1 MLVLVFRKKNS
12 GVDVDLGFS
21 LRQQPSVDPTR
32 SRSEC
37 IGGHC
42 FIFISPKGAKNNDN
56 VLSFS
61 ILLIITL
68 VLQTVKLTGLE
79 SDGRLR

>member
-12 GVDVDLGFS
+12 GVDVDLALS

-42 FIFISPKGAKNNDN
+42 FIFISPNGAKNNDN
-56 VLSFS
+56 V
-61 ILLIITL
+61 
-68 VLQTVKLTGLE
+68 
-79 SDGRLR
+79 

>member
-12 GVDVDLGFS
+12 GVDVELDFAFS

-37 IGGHC
+37 ISGHC
-42 FIFISPKGAKNNDN
+42 LIKNRDN
-56 VLSFS
+56 VKVS
-61 ILLIITL
+61 LLN
-68 VLQTVKLTGLE
+68 
-79 SDGRLR
+79 

>member
-12 GVDVDLGFS
+12 GVDVDFVFQRKTVLVLACG
-21 LRQQPSVDPTR
+21 RQPSVDPTR

-42 FIFISPKGAKNNDN
+42 FIFISPEGAKNNDN
-56 VLSFS
+56 VKSF
-61 ILLIITL
+61 LTL
-68 VLQTVKLTGLE
+68 K
-79 SDGRLR
+79 

>member
-1 MLVLVFRKKNS
+1 MLTLTLFPKETVLACGR
-12 GVDVDLGFS
+12 
-21 LRQQPSVDPTR
+21 QPSVDPTR

-42 FIFISPKGAKNNDN
+42 FIFISPDGAKNNDN

-68 VLQTVKLTGLE
+68 VLQAVKLTGLE

>member
-12 GVDVDLGFS
+12 GVDVELSFAFS

-37 IGGHC
+37 ISGHC
-42 FIFISPKGAKNNDN
+42 FIFISPNGAKNKDN
-56 VLSFS
+56 VKVFL
-61 ILLIITL
+61 LLINN
-68 VLQTVKLTGLE
+68 TGFSVCEINGL
-79 SDGRLR
+79 

>member
-1 MLVLVFRKKNS
+1 MLVLRKKNF
-12 GVDVDLGFS
+12 GVDVDLVSEGNGVS

-42 FIFISPKGAKNNDN
+42 
-56 VLSFS
+56 L
-61 ILLIITL
+61 
-68 VLQTVKLTGLE
+68 
-79 SDGRLR
+79 

>member
-1 MLVLVFRKKNS
+1 MLLLVFRKKNS
-12 GVDVDLGFS
+12 GVEVDLGFS

-56 VLSFS
+56 V
-61 ILLIITL
+61 
-68 VLQTVKLTGLE
+68 
-79 SDGRLR
+79 

>member
-1 MLVLVFRKKNS
+1 VLTLTLVFLLACGR
-12 GVDVDLGFS
+12 
-21 LRQQPSVDPTR
+21 QPSVDPTR

-42 FIFISPKGAKNNDN
+42 FIFISPYGAKNNDN
-56 VLSFS
+56 VISFS

-68 VLQTVKLTGLE
+68 VLQVVKLTELE
-79 SDGRLR
+79 SDERLR

>member
-42 FIFISPKGAKNNDN
+42 FIKNNDN

-61 ILLIITL
+61 IL
-68 VLQTVKLTGLE
+68 K
-79 SDGRLR
+79 

>member
-1 MLVLVFRKKNS
+1 LVLTLTLFPKETVLACGR
-12 GVDVDLGFS
+12 
-21 LRQQPSVDPTR
+21 QPSVDPTR

-61 ILLIITL
+61 ILNNNA
-68 VLQTVKLTGLE
+68 
-79 SDGRLR
+79 SF

>member
-12 GVDVDLGFS
+12 GVDVDLGFV
-21 LRQQPSVDPTR
+21 LFLACGRQPSVDPTR

-37 IGGHC
+37 IGGHF

-56 VLSFS
+56 VKSFS
-61 ILLIITL
+61 IL
-68 VLQTVKLTGLE
+68 K
-79 SDGRLR
+79 

>member
-1 MLVLVFRKKNS
+1 MLVLVFRKKNF
-12 GVDVDLGFS
+12 GVDVDLVFS

-56 VLSFS
+56 VKSFS
-61 ILLIITL
+61 I
-68 VLQTVKLTGLE
+68 VK
-79 SDGRLR
+79 